1 MRPGTLIAIWWNNLT
16 TEPKTPRKLTVRK
29 IANNAHWAW
38 LGCAWSNLLKSRRPS
53 LFIGLWVVLISL
65 GLVIGLYLIG
75 LKTTIPIAYGSF
87 IMIGPLV
94 ATFVYGVAR
103 EVEKEGG
110 ASKLRK
116 IDMQP
121 NSKSQLGFIGFTLL
135 FLAIVWAI
143 FAHLLWS
150 LTVGMGRTVD
160 ESQFIAFILSSRG
173 IIMTVIG
180 TIIGGILATI
190 CFSIAAISLPLAF
203 DRNIDALSAMALSV
217 QCVIKNP
224 IAMLSWG
231 FMVGFIVVLSAPLAF
246 LPIIVVFP
254 WLGHSAWCAYRA
266 MVAD

>member
-1 MRPGTLIAIWWNNLT
+1 MRIVNWWSNMP
-16 TEPKTPRKLTVRK
+16 TEPEKPGELKVAK
-29 IANNAHWAW
+29 VANNAHWSW
-38 LGCAWSNLLKSRRPS
+38 LGCAWSSLLKSKRPS
-53 LFIGLWVVLISL
+53 LIIGLCVVIISL
-65 GLVIGLYLIG
+65 GLVIGLYFTG

-94 ATFVYGVAR
+94 ATFVYGVSR
-103 EVEKEGG
+103 EVEKIG
-110 ASKLRK
+110 AAHKLRK

-150 LTVGMGRTVD
+150 LTVGLGRTID
-160 ESQFIAFILSSRG
+160 ESQFIAFLLSSRG
-173 IIMTVIG
+173 LVMTGIGTVIG
-180 TIIGGILATI
+180 GMLATI

-231 FMVGFIVVLSAPLAF
+231 FMVGFIVVLSAPFAF
-246 LPIIVVFP
+246 LPVIVIFP
-254 WLGHSAWCAYRA
+254 WLGHSAWCAYRE
-266 MVAD
+266 MIVD